1 MAAAFAR
8 GIVGALPTRRARRP
22 SLPATRIIIDGDA
35 CPVKAEALRVAERHR
50 LPVVIVSNGG
60 LRPSRD
66 PNIRHVVVP
75 KSPDAADDWIAGNAT
90 SADIVVTADIPLADR
105 ALKAGAAALGP
116 DGRPFT
122 EDSIGMA
129 LAMRDLKRH
138 LRETGAIESGGRVF
152 APADRSRFLGELD
165 RLVRRKMQA

>member
-1 MAAAFAR
+1 M
-8 GIVGALPTRRARRP
+8 T
-22 SLPATRIIIDGDA
+22 ATRIIIDGDA
-35 CPVKAEALRVAERHR
+35 CPVKAETLKVAERHR

-66 PNIRHVVVP
+66 PLVRHVVVP
-75 KSPDAADDWIAGNAT
+75 KEPDAADDWIAENAT
-90 SADIVVTADIPLADR
+90 AADIVVTADIPLADR
-105 ALKAGAAALGP
+105 ALKAGALVVGP

-138 LRETGAIESGGRVF
+138 LRETGVLESGGRVF

-165 RLVRRKMQA
+165 RLVRRAVKPT

>member
-1 MAAAFAR
+1 P
-8 GIVGALPTRRARRP
+8 VTPVTPP
-22 SLPATRIIIDGDA
+22 SPAMTATRIIIDGDA
-35 CPVKAEALRVAERHR
+35 CPVKAETLKVAERHR

-66 PNIRHVVVP
+66 PLVRHVVVP
-75 KSPDAADDWIAGNAT
+75 KEPDAADDWIAENAT
-90 SADIVVTADIPLADR
+90 VADIVVTADIPLADR
-105 ALKAGAAALGP
+105 ALKAGALVVGP

-138 LRETGAIESGGRVF
+138 LRETGVLESGGRVF
-152 APADRSRFLGELD
+152 
-165 RLVRRKMQA
+165 

>member
-1 MAAAFAR
+1 MPDSPPA
-8 GIVGALPTRRARRP
+8 P
-22 SLPATRIIIDGDA
+22 SPRIIIDGDA
-35 CPVKAEALRVAERHR
+35 CPVKAEALKVAERHR

-66 PNIRHVVVP
+66 PLVRHVVVP
-75 KSPDAADDWIAGNAT
+75 KEPDAADDWIAENAT
-90 SADIVVTADIPLADR
+90 PADIVVTADIPLADR
-105 ALKAGAAALGP
+105 ALKAGARPVGP

-138 LRETGAIESGGRVF
+138 LRETGALESGGRTF

-165 RLVRRKMQA
+165 RLVRRALKGG